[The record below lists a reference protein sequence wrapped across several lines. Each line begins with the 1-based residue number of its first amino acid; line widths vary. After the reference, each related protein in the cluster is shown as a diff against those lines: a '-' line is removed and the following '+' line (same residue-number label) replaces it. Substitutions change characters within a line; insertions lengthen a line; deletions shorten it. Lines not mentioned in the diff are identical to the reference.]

1 MAAHMAFPLTRQP
14 RHSWLA
20 PIDQLSNFGST
31 IIEGL
36 GAFGLAANGVCPTL
50 FRETAPLQSESL
62 PSAGNGPR
70 R

>member
-1 MAAHMAFPLTRQP
+1 MAARLTFQSIRQSQ
-14 RHSWLA
+14 HSWLA
-20 PIDQLSNFGST
+20 LIDQLDNLGST

-50 FRETAPLQSESL
+50 SPETAASQNESL